1 VVKTVKRRMRCPVR
15 IKKNFISLYPIF
27 KLMHPYANYPL
38 RFRRFFNN
46 FMMSKTGNDT
56 IDGMNWARD
65 VKLYKIE
72 DVVEKAGLQLPSFS
86 MAKEVFEKYGY
97 APESSEE
104 EVEKAADEAF
114 RLGYDTGR
122 TVAEEAAN
130 HPDIETPEEAY
141 ANFEE
146 AYVTSSDYTQF
157 VLPEL
162 RRLAK
167 CGDLGSG
174 SFPVCSEESLS
185 RYHILVN
192 RFWQGV
198 YAGIKDHFKKLPV
211 VKRKPFTGRPK
222 CPVCGL
228 PASKSYTTKEGEIF
242 ICPKG
247 HKFKVEE

>member
-1 VVKTVKRRMRCPVR
+1 
-15 IKKNFISLYPIF
+15 
-27 KLMHPYANYPL
+27 MHPYANYPL

-65 VKLYKIE
+65 VKLYGIE
-72 DVVEKAGLQLPSFS
+72 KVVEEAGLQLPSFS

-97 APESSEE
+97 APESDEK

-146 AYVTSSDYTQF
+146 AYVTSPDYTNF

-167 CGDLGSG
+167 CGDVGSG
-174 SFPVCSEESLS
+174 SFPVCSEESMK
-185 RYHILVN
+185 RFHILVN
-192 RFWQGV
+192 KFWHGV
-198 YAGIKDHFKKLPV
+198 YAGIKDHW
-211 VKRKPFTGRPK
+211 RK
-222 CPVCGL
+222 
-228 PASKSYTTKEGEIF
+228 
-242 ICPKG
+242 
-247 HKFKVEE
+247 

>member
-1 VVKTVKRRMRCPVR
+1 
-15 IKKNFISLYPIF
+15 
-27 KLMHPYANYPL
+27 MHPYANYPL

-146 AYVTSSDYTQF
+146 AYVTSSDYTNF

-167 CGDLGSG
+167 CGDVGSG
-174 SFPVCSEESLS
+174 SFPVCSEESMK
-185 RYHILVN
+185 RFHVLVDK
-192 RFWQGV
+192 FWHGV
-198 YAGIKDHFKKLPV
+198 YAGIRDNWQKKNLSRESEEKMML
-211 VKRKPFTGRPK
+211 KR
-222 CPVCGL
+222 
-228 PASKSYTTKEGEIF
+228 
-242 ICPKG
+242 
-247 HKFKVEE
+247 